1 MNKREYM
8 DYLNDILD
16 ATADVASFIKGMRY
30 KEFILDRKTLNAVV
44 RSIEIIGEAA
54 KHIPK
59 SIKNATPDIH
69 WKEIVGMRNKIA
81 HEYFGIDNK
90 IVWDTAK
97 RYLPRLRKQIDVIVR
112 REIANF

>member
-1 MNKREYM
+1 
-8 DYLNDILD
+8 LQICP
-16 ATADVASFIKGMRY
+16 ASFIKDIRY

-59 SIKNATPDIH
+59 TIRDKAPDIH
-69 WKEIVGMRNKIA
+69 WKEITGMRNKIV

-97 RYLPRLRKQIDVIVR
+97 RYLPRLRKQIDLIVR
-112 REIANF
+112 REIPNL

>member
-1 MNKREYM
+1 
-8 DYLNDILD
+8 
-16 ATADVASFIKGMRY
+16 MRY

-59 SIKNATPDIH
+59 TIRDKAPDIH
-69 WKEIVGMRNKIA
+69 WKEITGMRNKIA

-97 RYLPRLRKQIDVIVR
+97 RYLPRLRKQIDLIIH
-112 REIANF
+112 REIATP

>member
-1 MNKREYM
+1 MKKREYM

-16 ATADVASFIKGMRY
+16 AITDVASFIKGMHY

-59 SIKNATPDIH
+59 AIKDKAPEIH

-90 IVWDTAK
+90 IVWETAK
-97 RYLPRLRKQIDVIVR
+97 RYLPKLKKQIDLIVSKHYT
-112 REIANF
+112 

>member
-1 MNKREYM
+1 MSHHLLR
-8 DYLNDILD
+8 
-16 ATADVASFIKGMRY
+16 VCVIKNSSL
-30 KEFILDRKTLNAVV
+30 IKTLNAVV

-59 SIKNATPDIH
+59 AIKDKAPEIH

-90 IVWDTAK
+90 IVWETAK
-97 RYLPRLRKQIDVIVR
+97 RYLPKLKKQIDRILSKHDR
-112 REIANF
+112 